1 MLAYQ
6 TDADESSCLFPR
18 QTFDDECRA
27 RLPLMETSA
36 SCSVDQQ
43 RLSQWNIKM
52 TLSEKK
58 RRQME
63 GNGGTIRRRRSRGII
78 SPGLRLLIA
87 PMEASL
93 ILLISLSGGLR
104 EERGHLQPPVWIPNS
119 LFFSYFSPVEKY
131 ECLIIQFFGNFRS
144 LTFCSGRCLS
154 AVSVPQSSN
163 T

>member
-6 TDADESSCLFPR
+6 TDADEPSCLFPG

-36 SCSVDQQ
+36 SCSADQQ

-58 RRQME
+58 RKQME
-63 GNGGTIRRRRSRGII
+63 GNGGAIRRQRSRGIV
-78 SPGLRLLIA
+78 SPGPRLLVA

-93 ILLISLSGGLR
+93 NLLISLSGGS
-104 EERGHLQPPVWIPNS
+104 LQNAAKAPASRVNPNFTS
-119 LFFSYFSPVEKY
+119 FFCFSSVEKY
-131 ECLIIQFFGNFRS
+131 KRLIVPFCGHFRS
-144 LTFCSGRCLS
+144 
-154 AVSVPQSSN
+154 
-163 T
+163 